1 MSELVEGRV
10 YRLRNPGVEFTGEDH
25 GWLWIYTG
33 VEVDERQ
40 RPRDYFKSVATGE
53 RQWFPVYWF
62 DLD

>member
-1 MSELVEGRV
+1 MSKLVEGQV
-10 YRLRNPGVEFTGEDH
+10 YRLTSKAKFTGKYH

-40 RPRDYFKSVATGE
+40 RPRGYFKSVATGE
-53 RQWFPVYWF
+53 RQWFPVHWL